1 MDAGESKG
9 NDGEIF
15 SVTVPSGS
23 RRARERGRKSLLP
36 VGHFTLKGQNGPD
49 TLHRR
54 KIQRFD
60 SKIALF
66 TIRGFSKSSRPSSSA
81 YTTNGSLLQLSDI
94 NQIFSAF
101 CPCQP
106 PSSQLRPLTSP

>member
-66 TIRGFSKSSRPSSSA
+66 THSGILQILP
-81 YTTNGSLLQLSDI
+81 TELLRLHYEWLPAA
-94 NQIFSAF
+94 AF
-101 CPCQP
+101 
-106 PSSQLRPLTSP
+106 RH

>member
-1 MDAGESKG
+1 MR
-9 NDGEIF
+9 IW
-15 SVTVPSGS
+15 T
-23 RRARERGRKSLLP
+23 RERVKGMTAKYSASLYHRGVGERGKEG
-36 VGHFTLKGQNGPD
+36 VGHSQNGPD

-94 NQIFSAF
+94 DQIFSAF
-101 CPCQP
+101 CPCHP